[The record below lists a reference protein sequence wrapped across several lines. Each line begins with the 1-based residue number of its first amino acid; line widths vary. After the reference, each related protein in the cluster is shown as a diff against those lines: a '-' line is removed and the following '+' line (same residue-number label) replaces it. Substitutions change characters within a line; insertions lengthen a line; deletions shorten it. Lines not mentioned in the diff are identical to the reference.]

1 MSGNFLSPNL
11 VPSMKDQSVHAIDQQ
26 SMLALSDDECMSRLA
41 RAVEEHDDQRLREIA
56 QLIGR
61 LAVPIE

>member
-1 MSGNFLSPNL
+1 MSSNLLSPSL
-11 VPSMKDQSVHAIDQQ
+11 SPSMKDQSMSVMDKK
-26 SMLALSDDECMSRLA
+26 SMHALSDDECMSRLV